1 MRVLAIAQ
9 KGLLTMSPFGFTP
22 DDDEE
27 RNKDGQNNGGQS
39 NDGQNDFAAMMR
51 QMQEQINQQF
61 EKMGINPAGFV
72 NPFAAFTSSS
82 RDALPKTV
90 VRDTA
95 KKFVAAHGSAPI
107 GVADT
112 TVVNN
117 ALEIADLWLNEAT
130 DFPEIPGTG
139 APSCVSRLDWVD
151 ETLPGWQLTMEPLAT
166 GLAAAMTKL
175 LDETGASDSDSPMA
189 AQMAPIAAL
198 LQTFIGSLIATQLG
212 QAIGGISSA
221 ATGAH
226 DVGLPLL
233 EPARALLIPE
243 NIEKWSVDVDIPKS
257 EIYLFHALREVA
269 VARLFA
275 HNPWLVPYIRSAIV
289 EYGRGIHIDME
300 AIQRQAEEAMQGLN
314 PEGLNPEGLNP
325 ENLDPQNMDFS
336 AIGNVVF
343 TPEET
348 PAQRAA
354 LSKLE
359 TALALVDG
367 WADEVATLAAGD
379 RLPAITQLRELY
391 RRQRATSAPSQQ
403 LFKTLLGLQVT
414 PKLAREASAFWQKI
428 REVHGVSARDQI
440 WGAILPTAEELLAPD
455 VFLASTQVPD
465 DLSGLL

>member
-1 MRVLAIAQ
+1 MRVLTIAQ
-9 KGLLTMSPFGFTP
+9 KGLLTMSPFVFTP

-151 ETLPGWQLTMEPLAT
+151 ETLPGWQSTMEPLAT

-314 PEGLNPEGLNP
+314 PEGMNP
-325 ENLDPQNMDFS
+325 ENLDPQKMDFS